1 MKGQSMLSLI
11 SAIRTSR
18 RLGIIIVSAL
28 LLLLIF
34 SVQYYYTRGL
44 LEDELEQKAKSE
56 LLAKAVLM
64 RHTLTTTELSMR
76 DHVWDIVRN
85 MSYPDSMFAATYRL
99 ISANNQLVG
108 GYIAFIPYYYK
119 EKGRLFE
126 AYVYKKDGKY
136 EFEQI
141 GNEKHD
147 YTQGVI
153 FKEVFESNEPQ
164 WSSPYIYTDK
174 NGKTSNLITYSYP
187 FRSAEGKVVAVG
199 GVDLSLVWLSDTIN
213 SKHLYPSS
221 FNLVLTQKG
230 ELIVGPSKEFVR
242 KRDAYDDD
250 DVEILKIIN
259 DSTTQWE
266 YSDDGCTKRYHY
278 INRTDGENSTIFL
291 TYLKDSPKWQIAVV
305 CYDDEVYKELYHM
318 RTVIALLMLVLI
330 GVLTLMIN
338 LFARNERKLQKAS
351 IDRERI
357 DGELRV
363 AREIQMS
370 MLPSSITQTNTYDI
384 LGLLEPA
391 KEVGG
396 DLFDY
401 FERNEKLFF
410 CIGDVSGKG
419 MASALVMSVTH
430 TLFRSAASRESDPAH
445 IMQAINHTVCEGN
458 ERNMFVTLFI
468 GVLDLPTG
476 RLRYCN
482 AGHDIPMLLTKSK
495 ATMLSME
502 PNLPIGAFSDTLY
515 TMQQITIMPETTIFL
530 YTDGL
535 TEAMNKEHR
544 LFGEQRLN
552 ATLGRCTAQQQ
563 LLPSQLL
570 EQVSKAYYAFV
581 NEAPQSDDL
590 TMLAI
595 RYTPV
600 VDSNRVLSESIML
613 SNSVSEVKDL
623 NKFVKDVLNRLN
635 IETNLVRK
643 LQLAVEEAVVNVISY
658 AYPEGT
664 TGNIQVSATA
674 DSETLR
680 FIITD
685 SGSPFD
691 PTVAAKA
698 DTNLS
703 IEERPIGGL
712 GILLLRE
719 LMDTI
724 NYERV
729 DGNNILTLSKKYKTQ

>member
-1 MKGQSMLSLI
+1 MKGQSMLSLF

-85 MSYPDSMFAATYRL
+85 MSYPDSMFSTTYRL
-99 ISANNQLVG
+99 ISANNQLEG
-108 GYIAFIPYYYK
+108 GYIAFTPYYYK

-126 AYVYKKDGKY
+126 TYVYKKDGKY
-136 EFEQI
+136 VSEQI

-147 YTQGVI
+147 YTQSAI
-153 FKEVFESNEPQ
+153 YKEVVESNEPQ

-174 NGKTSNLITYSYP
+174 HGKTSNLITYSYP
-187 FRSAEGKVVAVG
+187 FRSADGQVVAVG
-199 GVDLSLVWLSDTIN
+199 GVDLSLEWLSDTIN

-221 FNLVLTQKG
+221 FNLVLSQKG
-230 ELIVGPSKEFVR
+230 ELIVGPSKDFVR
-242 KRDAYDDD
+242 KGKAHVDD

-266 YSDDGCTKRYHY
+266 SSEDGCTMRYRY
-278 INRTDGENSTIFL
+278 INPTDGEKSTIFL

-535 TEAMNKEHR
+535 TEAMNKEHK

-600 VDSNRVLSESIML
+600 VDSNCVLSESIML
-613 SNSVSEVKDL
+613 SNSVGEVKDL